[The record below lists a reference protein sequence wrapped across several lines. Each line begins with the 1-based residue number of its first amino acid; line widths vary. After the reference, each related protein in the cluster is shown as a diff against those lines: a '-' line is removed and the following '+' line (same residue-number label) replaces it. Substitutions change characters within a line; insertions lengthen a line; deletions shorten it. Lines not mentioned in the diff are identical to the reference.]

1 MMTAP
6 APRKFPIVPVLI
18 GLGVVALVVTV
29 LLGMGGT
36 GTAGEEFGAPVVT
49 GSNLPLAG
57 ATPDPALGLPI
68 PEVVGA
74 DFDGTEVRISRDGRA
89 KILIFLAHWCPHCQA
104 EVPVVQEWYEQGNL
118 PDNVDLIAVATSTNS
133 ARVNYPPS
141 VWLEEEGFEPP
152 VIADSSAYALGAA
165 FGVDAFPFWVF
176 VSPDGL
182 VVGRTS
188 GRLDGATISE
198 IATTLAAMT
207 PSG

>member
-1 MMTAP
+1 MTTP
-6 APRKFPIVPVLI
+6 GPRKFPIVPVLI

-29 LLGMGGT
+29 LLTMGGT
-36 GTAGEEFGAPVVT
+36 SSAGEEFGAPEIT

-104 EVPVVQEWYEQGNL
+104 EVPVVQDWFEQGNL
-118 PDNVDLIAVATSTNS
+118 PDNVDLIAIATSTSS

-141 VWLEEEGFEPP
+141 AWMEEEGFEPP
-152 VIADSSAYALGAA
+152 VIADSESFALGAA

-198 IATTLAAMT
+198 IATTLAAMN
-207 PSG
+207 PEG